1 MYQTLAFTIYGKISA
16 PTPNEEFELPDASYS
31 VSDTQDYFKH
41 ILKKHENVADN
52 PSIMVSKNRIM
63 FRIKTGYH
71 IELLIAESMKLLGSA
86 KSNIN
91 KDKNSTNMLD
101 LEITE
106 VVLVHCSIV
115 NNNYQQ
121 DSRVLHLFLIN
132 HLVNY

>member
-1 MYQTLAFTIYGKISA
+1 
-16 PTPNEEFELPDASYS
+16 
-31 VSDTQDYFKH
+31 
-41 ILKKHENVADN
+41 
-52 PSIMVSKNRIM
+52 MVSKNRIM

-71 IELLIAESMKLLGSA
+71 TELLIAESMKLLGSA

-115 NNNYQQ
+115 NNNYQE